1 MIKATFSELRDTGLI
16 SVEGDD
22 AVAFLHAQL
31 TSDVAGLAVSRTQYS
46 GYCSPKGRLLASVL
60 VWRLPERLFLQLP
73 LELSDSIRTRLT
85 KYVLRAKAKLVDAK
99 PGWTLFGASGV
110 EAEALRAFFGGYP
123 IAPHDVAVAA
133 DIAIAGISAGRFL
146 ILASAER
153 ASEVRAAL
161 QEIARDEADNVWPLL
176 DIQAGIPWIVQATQ
190 DAVIP
195 QMVNLDLIGAVSF
208 TKGCYPGQEIVARTH
223 YLGRVKQRMYR
234 IHIPAGAAPAP
245 GDPLYGPHFGAD
257 QASGTLVN
265 AAPNAEGGHDALAV
279 LYTAA
284 LRTGNLRWKSLDG
297 PAIELRSLPYSLPSD
312 GAADA

>member
-1 MIKATFSELRDTGLI
+1 MNDATFCELRDTGLI

-73 LELSDSIRTRLT
+73 LELSDAVRTRLA

-110 EAEALRAFFGGYP
+110 EAGALRAISGVYP

-133 DIAIAGISAGRFL
+133 DIAIAGMSAARFL

-153 ASEVRAAL
+153 APQVRAAL
-161 QEIARDEADNVWPLL
+161 QGVAREDADHAWAML
-176 DIQAGIPWIVQATQ
+176 DIQAGIPWILQPTQ
-190 DAVIP
+190 DAYIP

-223 YLGRVKQRMYR
+223 YLGRVKQRMHR
-234 IHIPAGAAPAP
+234 IHIPAGAAPAA
-245 GDPLYGPHFGAD
+245 GDPLYGPLFGAD

-265 AAPNAEGGHDALAV
+265 AAPNDEGGHDALAV

-284 LRTGNLRWKSLDG
+284 LRTGSLRWKSLDG
-297 PAIELRSLPYSLPSD
+297 PAIELRSLPYPLPSD
-312 GAADA
+312 EAADA